1 VSESRPAVAV
11 LLPVTL
17 LGYAVWALGL
27 ARWWI
32 SGLAA
37 PVIAVL
43 LWRLH
48 PRARFAAYVF
58 FSVVTLRGVV
68 GRHWA
73 AALFAVA
80 ALALMQTSA
89 ARRVWPRLR
98 PGRTRTGSFC

>member
-1 VSESRPAVAV
+1 MSESRPAAAV

-17 LGYAVWALGL
+17 LGYAVCALGL

-37 PVIAVL
+37 PVIALL

-58 FSVVTLRGVV
+58 FAVVALRGVV

-73 AALFAVA
+73 AVLFALA
-80 ALALMQTSA
+80 AVALMQTA
-89 ARRVWPRLR
+89 GARRAWPRLR
-98 PGRTRTGSFC
+98 PGHPRAGEFC